1 MIRNNEYKKFLN
13 EYIPKSNLL
22 YNDKSNII
30 YLRVIENL
38 IVTDIFRNYIGEYEV
53 ECYIEF
59 LDDYKIQYTKMLLY
73 IGINDYEAVTYC
85 IRGLIESLLKFIYSI
100 YIIEQKEDIQKLSFR
115 NIKEDLKEFN
125 SNGLNM
131 NIKLIIKLCEIYG
144 KYSNAIHGKID
155 NRSSVQYIAEI
166 IENENRELINIE
178 NILLDILNIYED
190 IMIEILEIESLAT
203 SELIVLKKSIN
214 NKRYNKLIQKIINKK
229 EF

>member
-1 MIRNNEYKKFLN
+1 MIRNNEYEKFLN

-22 YNDKSNII
+22 HNNNANII

-38 IVTDIFRNYIGEYEV
+38 IVTDIFRNYISEYKV

-73 IGINDYEAVTYC
+73 VGINDYEAVTYC

-100 YIIEQKEDIQKLSFR
+100 YIVEQKENIQKLSFR

-125 SNGLNM
+125 RNGLNM
-131 NIKLIIKLCEIYG
+131 NIELIIKLCEIYG

-155 NRSSVQYIAEI
+155 NRPSLQYIAEI
-166 IENENRELINIE
+166 IESENRELRNVE
-178 NILLDILNIYED
+178 DILLDILNIYED
-190 IMIEILEIESLAT
+190 IMIEILAIESLAT

-214 NKRYNKLIQKIINKK
+214 NNRYSKLIQKITNKK
-229 EF
+229 E